1 MRSRASFR
9 LTVCLESALCRHMA
23 CIEPPELQVARAM
36 RDHAKLLRTV
46 ADSPEMAKA
55 ALEQEIRFSQQVD
68 QLEAGQTEPELPLQD
83 GNHHAA

>member
-1 MRSRASFR
+1 
-9 LTVCLESALCRHMA
+9 
-23 CIEPPELQVARAM
+23 M